1 VALVF
6 DHDPSKTS
14 ENNVSIVKVMSR
26 LQTWTWPLNCRRE
39 AGGIWLQALEG
50 FFAGR

>member
-1 VALVF
+1 MQGVGEQREHRQSHIKIANL
-6 DHDPSKTS
+6 D
-14 ENNVSIVKVMSR
+14 
-26 LQTWTWPLNCRRE
+26 WPLNCRRE